1 MYSIISSLIVLFLA
15 TFIFSFFQIYR
26 NINNES
32 FKSRDSYSW
41 IIILITFTAW
51 LILTTLYADLS
62 ENKKLRFVESYSF
75 STEGKESITIGR
87 GEGEDKTYLSNRLAV
102 ENHLLIHLN
111 KNQNSKNI
119 GTLELLT
126 DKRKAI
132 VNNQLLQNLPESESA
147 IREKLA
153 LSSKIKMKPT
163 IHKIAINNGDFIRI
177 GYSNYEIYKE
187 KNSIVL
193 KNVSLSMLSPLSLF
207 YLYTTTTYPDT
218 VVGEKHGVKSFSL
231 FWLWGV
237 NSMIL
242 FIFTFGLIYV
252 VHMLTQQAKRAKEW
266 AIIHPILYFSIFLAF
281 LFSASYINFT
291 IMYFYQFNVYEKGS
305 LFTIMSVFFL
315 VILFMF
321 IVFLLLKTKNI
332 VRNSFIAMMMV
343 IGTLLLFVLSYAD
356 KIYSS
361 SLLFG
366 VLPKSTLVF
375 VGEQTFIFAIFLL
388 FAIFVAKGEKSLF
401 VRTDRNLINNK
412 IYNHI
417 AKGTIILLFIIIVLF
432 FGGLIREG
440 QGMVFI
446 ESGKLF
452 LFLLA
457 TLVFHHTFSTHKRQ
471 YLIGFGLLFTLL
483 LFSILALKDMGSM
496 LQIVLAL
503 SIIVIFFK
511 DDFHIQ
517 KRWVVI
523 GAILIAVFMTVFY
536 HFELKDNIRFSMWIE
551 PFVQSNTP
559 STQFYMYR
567 YEQIARGLYLIHS
580 SSLISSDFINNSFL
594 PLSAI
599 HTDFIFAFYSNI
611 FGWFGVMVLITALV
625 LVLLSFNKAMQ
636 LYSQKSKEINS
647 TFKFIYGINGVFIAY
662 MLSYF
667 IINIASVLQIIPLT
681 DVPLPFLT
689 YSKGILILFLM
700 LYLFVVSFN
709 LKYLQHEKGG
719 K

>member
-1 MYSIISSLIVLFLA
+1 MYYIISSLIVLFL
-15 TFIFSFFQIYR
+15 FIFIVSFFKIYR
-26 NINNES
+26 NINHES
-32 FKSRDSYSW
+32 FKSRDNYSW
-41 IIILITFTAW
+41 IIILVTFTAW
-51 LILTTLYADLS
+51 LILSTLYMDLS
-62 ENKKLRFVESYSF
+62 WNQKIRFVDSYSF
-75 STEGKESITIGR
+75 NTEGKKSIIIGR
-87 GEGEDKTYLSNRLAV
+87 GEGNDKTYISNRLAV
-102 ENHLLIHLN
+102 ENHLLLHLN
-111 KNQNSKNI
+111 SNNNSENI

-132 VNNQLLQNLPESESA
+132 VNNQLLQNLPESESI
-147 IREKLA
+147 IRKKLA
-153 LSSKIKMKPT
+153 LSSKIKIKPS
-163 IHKIAINNGDFIRI
+163 IHKIQINNGDFIRI

-187 KNSIVL
+187 KNQIVL
-193 KNVSLSMLSPLSLF
+193 KNVSLSIFSPLNLF
-207 YLYTTTTYPDT
+207 YIYTTTTYPDI
-218 VVGEKHGVKSFSL
+218 VVGEKHGVKSLSL

-237 NSMIL
+237 NSLIL

-252 VHMLTQQAKRAKEW
+252 VHLLTQHAKRTTDW
-266 AIIHPILYFSIFLAF
+266 AIIHPVLYFSIFLSF

-305 LFTIMSVFFL
+305 LFTIISVFFL
-315 VILFMF
+315 IVLFMLV
-321 IVFLLLKTKNI
+321 VFLLLKTKHI
-332 VRNSFIAMMMV
+332 VRNSFLAMIML
-343 IGTLLLFVLSYAD
+343 IGTLFLFLVLYAD

-375 VGEQTFIFAIFLL
+375 VGEQIFIFAIFLL
-388 FAIFVAKGEKSLF
+388 FAIFVKNGEKSLF
-401 VRTDRNLINNK
+401 LRTDKNLINNS

-417 AKGTIILLFIIIVLF
+417 AKGTILLLFIIVVLF
-432 FGGLIREG
+432 LAGLIREG

-446 ESGKLF
+446 ETGKLF

-457 TLVFHHTFSTHKRQ
+457 TLVFHHTFTTHKRQ
-471 YLIGFGLLFTLL
+471 YLMGFGLLFGLL

-496 LQIVLAL
+496 LQIILAL
-503 SIIVIFFK
+503 SIIIIFFK

-517 KRWVVI
+517 KRWIII
-523 GAILIAVFMTVFY
+523 GTIMIVGFVAIFY
-536 HFELKDNIRFSMWIE
+536 HFELKDNIRFSMWVE
-551 PFVQSNTP
+551 PFAQSNTP

-580 SSLISSDFINNSFL
+580 SSLISSDFINNNFL

-611 FGWFGVMVLITALV
+611 FGWVGVTVLITALV

-636 LYSQKSKEINS
+636 LYSQKSKEITS
-647 TFKFIYGINGVFIAY
+647 VFKFIYGINGVFIAY

-709 LKYLQHEKGG
+709 LKYLQQQKRG